1 MYQVYGIKNCNTV
14 KKGLDWLDH
23 NQIEYEFLDVKKNVL
38 DKNLL
43 NTWMKNLQANL
54 RWEQL
59 INKAGITWRQLSEED
74 KLSAENTQGAI
85 QLILK
90 KPSVMKRPVIT
101 ENNQVI
107 SIGYDDTHFKENF
120 L

>member
-43 NTWMKNLQANL
+43 NTWMKNLPANL
-54 RWEQL
+54 RWDQQSRYHL
-59 INKAGITWRQLSEED
+59 ASTFRGRQ
-74 KLSAENTQGAI
+74 I
-85 QLILK
+85 
-90 KPSVMKRPVIT
+90 KR
-101 ENNQVI
+101 
-107 SIGYDDTHFKENF
+107 
-120 L
+120 

>member
-14 KKGLDWLDH
+14 KKGLGWLDH

-43 NTWMKNLQANL
+43 NSWMKNLPANL

-101 ENNQVI
+101 ENNQVL